1 MKPPAGDQPYPP
13 MLSVTTWAPSDQL
26 LPSSCLDDSVS
37 FKTLMLFLLFLNLLA
52 PRTDSYLRGCQ
63 AILMAGT
70 GYLCTLSVLCRLE
83 LGMRIGGT
91 WGKTAAVTSAPLC
104 SPKDNALYLNLALTP
119 ALFQNSCRA
128 SFSFASCALSKSSS
142 AASNS
147 PRSLEEISERLPF
160 AISLLSSF
168 LHSAVAHCVGSHVGQ
183 GLCPEPVFMGSGFR
197 PGPSVSLT
205 SNLTL

>member
-119 ALFQNSCRA
+119 ACSRIAVGRA
-128 SFSFASCALSKSSS
+128 S
-142 AASNS
+142 
-147 PRSLEEISERLPF
+147 PLPPVPCPK
-160 AISLLSSF
+160 
-168 LHSAVAHCVGSHVGQ
+168 AVLRQATLQ
-183 GLCPEPVFMGSGFR
+183 GA
-197 PGPSVSLT
+197 
-205 SNLTL
+205 